1 MVNMRFVTVLFS
13 ILTLGAAS
21 PVGSLQ
27 RRAAKAISFG
37 TQQQFILQPSNTP
50 VVSLWGG
57 IQTYSQGDGN
67 LVV

>member
-1 MVNMRFVTVLFS
+1 MRFLIVLFS

-27 RRAAKAISFG
+27 RRVAKEISFS
-37 TQQQFILQPSNTP
+37 TQQQFVLQPSNTP
-50 VVSLWGG
+50 VASLWGG
-57 IQTYSQGDGN
+57 IQTYFQGDGN